1 MTLKNAPGAKTA
13 QNRGNFVLGLVFIW
27 LPLTNGWDSQGHKA
41 PEGTLTVR
49 EVFQRELHEVQDRLV
64 EIADSV
70 SVIIEK
76 ATQAFL
82 ANEVAKADEAIA
94 LSEANEEKALALD
107 ELVIRILAR
116 QSPVARDLR
125 ILVSALRISASL
137 ERMGALASHIASI
150 ARYRFPGSAV
160 PDSLR
165 GTFEE
170 MGALDI
176 QLAKKVAEVLR
187 NTDVDLARAI
197 QAEDER
203 VDELHRHIFDV
214 VLADDW
220 KENAM
225 FTVDVTLASR
235 YFERFA
241 DHVVDISSK
250 VSYLTT
256 GEWHEAE

>member
-1 MTLKNAPGAKTA
+1 M
-13 QNRGNFVLGLVFIW
+13 
-27 LPLTNGWDSQGHKA
+27 
-41 PEGTLTVR
+41 R

-64 EIADSV
+64 EMAESV
-70 SVIIEK
+70 SLIIDK
-76 ATQAFL
+76 AALAFL
-82 ANEVAKADEAIA
+82 GNEVSKADEAIA

-107 ELVIRILAR
+107 ELVIKILAR

-137 ERMGALASHIASI
+137 ERMGALAGHIASI

-165 GTFEE
+165 NTFEE

-176 QLAKKVAEVLR
+176 QLAKKVTEVLR
-187 NTDVDLARAI
+187 NTDVDQARAI

-203 VDELHRHIFDV
+203 VDELHRHVFDV
-214 VLADDW
+214 VLADNW

>member
-1 MTLKNAPGAKTA
+1 MR
-13 QNRGNFVLGLVFIW
+13 Q
-27 LPLTNGWDSQGHKA
+27 
-41 PEGTLTVR
+41 
-49 EVFQRELHEVQDRLV
+49 VFQNELHEVRDRLV
-64 EIADSV
+64 EMSHSV
-70 SVIIEK
+70 ATIIEK
-76 ATQAFL
+76 ASAAFL
-82 ANEVAKADEAIA
+82 GGDVAKADEAIA
-94 LSEANEEKALALD
+94 LSESNEEKALALD
-107 ELVIRILAR
+107 ELVIKILAR

-125 ILVSALRISASL
+125 ILVSALRMSASL
-137 ERMGALASHIASI
+137 ERMGALAGHIASI

-160 PDSLR
+160 PTSLR
-165 GTFEE
+165 ATFEE

-176 QLAKKVAEVLR
+176 KLANKVTEVLR
-187 NTDVDLARAI
+187 NTDVDQARAI

-203 VDELHRHIFDV
+203 VDELHRHVFDV

-235 YFERFA
+235 YYERFA

-256 GEWHEAE
+256 GEWNESE

>member
-1 MTLKNAPGAKTA
+1 MR
-13 QNRGNFVLGLVFIW
+13 Q
-27 LPLTNGWDSQGHKA
+27 
-41 PEGTLTVR
+41 
-49 EVFQRELHEVQDRLV
+49 VFQNELHEVQDRLV
-64 EIADSV
+64 EISDSV
-70 SVIIEK
+70 ATIMEK
-76 ATQAFL
+76 ASAAFL
-82 ANEVAKADEAIA
+82 GGDVAKADEAIA
-94 LSEANEEKALALD
+94 LSETNEEKALALD
-107 ELVIRILAR
+107 ELVIKILAR

-125 ILVSALRISASL
+125 ILVSALRMSASL
-137 ERMGALASHIASI
+137 ERMGALAGHIASI
-150 ARYRFPGSAV
+150 ARYRYPGSAV
-160 PDSLR
+160 PASLR
-165 GTFEE
+165 STFEE

-176 QLAKKVAEVLR
+176 KLANKVTEVLR
-187 NTDVDLARAI
+187 NTDVDQARAI

-256 GEWHEAE
+256 GEWNESE

>member
-1 MTLKNAPGAKTA
+1 MR
-13 QNRGNFVLGLVFIW
+13 Q
-27 LPLTNGWDSQGHKA
+27 
-41 PEGTLTVR
+41 
-49 EVFQRELHEVQDRLV
+49 VFQQELHEVQDRLV
-64 EIADSV
+64 EIARSV

-76 ATQAFL
+76 STQAFL
-82 ANEVAKADEAIA
+82 TNEVSKADEAIA
-94 LSEANEEKALALD
+94 LSESNEEKALALD
-107 ELVIRILAR
+107 ELVIKILAK

-165 GTFEE
+165 STFEE

-176 QLAKKVAEVLR
+176 KLSKKVVEVLE

-197 QAEDER
+197 QAEDSR

-241 DHVVDISSK
+241 DHVVDISAK

-256 GEWHEAE
+256 GEWNESE

>member
-1 MTLKNAPGAKTA
+1 MR
-13 QNRGNFVLGLVFIW
+13 Q
-27 LPLTNGWDSQGHKA
+27 
-41 PEGTLTVR
+41 
-49 EVFQRELHEVQDRLV
+49 VFQNELHEVQDRLV
-64 EIADSV
+64 EMSDSV
-70 SVIIEK
+70 GKIMEK
-76 ATQAFL
+76 ASAAFL
-82 ANEVAKADEAIA
+82 GGDVAKADEAIA
-94 LSEANEEKALALD
+94 LSESNEEKALALD
-107 ELVIRILAR
+107 ELVIKILAR

-125 ILVSALRISASL
+125 ILVSALRMSASL
-137 ERMGALASHIASI
+137 ERMGALAGHIASI

-160 PDSLR
+160 PTSLR
-165 GTFEE
+165 ATFEE
-170 MGALDI
+170 MGELDI
-176 QLAKKVAEVLR
+176 KLAHKVTEVLR
-187 NTDVDLARAI
+187 NTDVDQARAI

-203 VDELHRHIFDV
+203 VDELHRHVFDV